1 MTKEQLNKLIAM
13 YIVGVG
19 ESGIPS
25 SHLWLA
31 VDPSMGSVDA
41 HNGMLDVLTKAGL
54 LKVSNHFVTLTEKG
68 HALYLKLAAIYLPA
82 LPSVGSPV
90 SPQVSSPAVT
100 SPSSL

>member
-31 VDPSMGSVDA
+31 VDPAMHSVGA
-41 HNGMLDVLTKAGL
+41 HNATLTLLTRAGL
-54 LKVSNHFVTLTEKG
+54 LKVNNHFVTLTEKG
-68 HALYLKLAAIYLPA
+68 HALYLKLAAIYLPEVPA
-82 LPSVGSPV
+82 SGS
-90 SPQVSSPAVT
+90 SSVSSPVVT
-100 SPSSL
+100 SLSSS